1 MTHNDSYGWRVFWGY
16 IFLFFLGGFGVH
28 RFYLGRTT
36 SGIVYACT
44 MGLCGLGILFDFFA
58 MPFLCAEQV

>member
-1 MTHNDSYGWRVFWGY
+1 MKHNDSYGWRVFWGY
-16 IFLFFLGGFGVH
+16 LFLFFLGGFGVH

-44 MGLCGLGILFDFFA
+44 MGLFGLGIIFDFFA
-58 MPFLCAEQV
+58 MPLLCAEPA